1 MKRKATA
8 VWNGTIKEGKGNLST
23 QSEVLHD
30 TPYSFNTRFENEKG
44 TNPEELIGAAH
55 AGCFTMQLSANLSKE
70 GFSPVSLETEAT
82 ITLEDGSI
90 TRSHLVL
97 NAKVPGVS
105 QEKFEELVKHAKE
118 NCPVSKLLNTEVSLE
133 STLNG

>member
-8 VWNGTIKEGKGNLST
+8 LWNGTIKEGKGHLTT
-23 QSEVLHD
+23 QSEVLEQ
-30 TPYSFNTRFENEKG
+30 TPYSFSTRFEEEKG

-70 GFSPVSLETEAT
+70 GFSPVTLETECT

-97 NAKVPGVS
+97 RAKVAGVS
-105 QEKFEELVKHAKE
+105 QEKFDDLVNHAKE
-118 NCPVSKLLNTEVSLE
+118 NCPVSKLLNTEITLD